1 MKMKN
6 FKIALL
12 SLAIVLACFT
22 SCTNNEPVV
31 QPQQTEES
39 QSITTALNQL
49 GARIGEDGNI
59 AYASTADNP
68 TGNIVFDFCFDF
80 VYPINL
86 SYNNGTTVSVN
97 SFEELI
103 EVLIGSNND
112 LYING
117 IAFPFDVETYNEDS
131 DAIEIVTI
139 NNEEEFIS
147 LLEGCD
153 FDGPDCQC
161 TEEYDPVCVEVED
174 PNGISFTIT
183 YPNAC
188 WAECDGFGEDD
199 FVDDCEN
206 DYNGNGGEECFTFN
220 FPLTIITDD
229 GETITVDSE
238 EELGTA
244 LYDVYY
250 FDFVYPFSVTTED
263 GDVVTIESEDDWFDI
278 LEDCYDDY
286 TNECDCEDDFDPVC
300 VEYEEAGQVFI
311 AVFPNECYAICEGF
325 TPNDF
330 VECEDDGSGCDAC
343 PTEYDPVCVE
353 IETPAGGTEIFTF
366 PNECYALCEG
376 FTENDFVDCEDD
388 NIDDC
393 TEEDYIAN
401 LTECPWLV
409 IEINS
414 NESYIYVFNEDGTL
428 TITSEDESYTTTG
441 TWELTQEMGNPLIS
455 VAITE
460 ELQDFNDIW
469 TFISCEE
476 DYIFSATQSS
486 LIEKDCD

>member
-1 MKMKN
+1 MKN

-12 SLAIVLACFT
+12 SLAVILACFT

-39 QSITTALNQL
+39 ESITTALNQL
-49 GARIGEDGNI
+49 ASRIGEDGNI

-80 VYPINL
+80 VYPIDL

-112 LYING
+112 LYVNG

-131 DAIEIVTI
+131 DAIEVVTI

-147 LLEGCD
+147 LLEDCD
-153 FDGPDCQC
+153 FDAPDCAC
-161 TEEYDPVCVEVED
+161 TEEYDPVCVEVSD
-174 PNGISFTIT
+174 PSGVAFTIT

-188 WAECDGFGEDD
+188 WAECDGFTEAD

-238 EELGTA
+238 EELGTV

-250 FDFVYPFSVTTED
+250 FDFVYPFTVTTDDNE
-263 GDVVTIESEDDWFDI
+263 VVTINSEEDWLDV

-286 TNECDCEDDFDPVC
+286 NNGCECYEDFNPVC
-300 VEYEEAGQVFI
+300 VEVQTGSGQVEI
-311 AVFPNECYAICEGF
+311 IVFPNACYAECEGF

-330 VECEDDGSGCDAC
+330 VECEDNGGNGCDSC
-343 PTEYDPVCVE
+343 TTDFDPVCVL
-353 IETPAGGTEIFTF
+353 IETPVGTEIYTF
-366 PNECYALCEG
+366 PNACYAECEG
-376 FTENDFVDCEDD
+376 FTEADFVDCET
-388 NIDDC
+388 NTGNC
-393 TEEDYIAN
+393 TDEDYIAI
-401 LTECPWLV
+401 LTECQWFV
-409 IEINS
+409 TSINS
-414 NESYIYVFNEDGTL
+414 NQSYFYEFNEDGSL
-428 TITSEDESYTTTG
+428 TIVSEDGTYTTVG
-441 TWELTQEMGNPLIS
+441 TWELGQEAGTNLTT
-455 VAITE
+455 VVITE
-460 ELQDFNDIW
+460 ELQDFNDTW
-469 TFISCEE
+469 AFVSCEE
-476 DYIFSATQSS
+476 DYVFSTTQTSF
-486 LIEKDCD
+486 IERTCD